1 MADKI
6 HPLRATAAL
15 GWRMKPHRRM
25 LSGIFAAGF
34 VLGAA
39 LLPNPV
45 RGADTPSRYEYP
57 KFLTGTIYAANSDQK
72 RVLYKFKRTVTT
84 SGNSLT
90 AVREFIAPHGTLAA
104 RETVVYLGD
113 DLVSFEVEDLQAKT
127 SATVQLSRA
136 AKTKATI
143 AFKYVSGNNTKTNI
157 ATESLRPDTLI
168 SDMIAPFLTAHWA
181 DLLKGKE
188 VKFRFV
194 AADRAET
201 IGFKFAEH
209 AESTRNGKPVIVLK
223 MSPSSFVIA
232 PFVNPI
238 YVTMEKDGE
247 HRVLQYDGRTTP
259 KIKDG
264 NEWKDLDAVTVFDW
278 GGI

>member
-1 MADKI
+1 
-6 HPLRATAAL
+6 
-15 GWRMKPHRRM
+15 MKPHRRM
-25 LSGIFAAGF
+25 LSRIFAAGF

-45 RGADTPSRYEYP
+45 RGADAPSRYEYP
-57 KFLTGTIYAANSDQK
+57 KLLTGTIYAANSDLK

-90 AVREFIAPHGTLAA
+90 AVREFTAPDDTLAA

-113 DLVSFEVEDLQAKT
+113 DLVSFEVKDLQAKT

-136 AKTKATI
+136 AKTKPTI
-143 AFKYVSGNNTKTNI
+143 AFKFVSDNNTRTNV

-168 SDMIAPFLTAHWA
+168 SDMIAPFLTAHWD

-194 AADRAET
+194 AAERAET
-201 IGFKFAEH
+201 IGFKFAKH
-209 AESTRNGKPVIVLK
+209 AESTRNDKPVVVLK

-232 PFVNPI
+232 AFVNPI
-238 YVTMEKDGE
+238 FVTMEKDGD
-247 HRVLQYDGRTTP
+247 HRVLQYDGPTTP

-278 GGI
+278 DGI

>member
-1 MADKI
+1 MVDKI
-6 HPLRATAAL
+6 HPLRATTTL
-15 GWRMKPHRRM
+15 GCGMKPHRRM

-34 VLGAA
+34 VFGAA
-39 LLPNPV
+39 LLPNPA
-45 RGADTPSRYEYP
+45 RGADAPSRYEYP
-57 KFLTGTIYAANSDQK
+57 KLLTGTIYAAHSDLK

-84 SGNSLT
+84 SSNSLT
-90 AVREFIAPHGTLAA
+90 AVREFTAPDGTLAA

-127 SATVQLSRA
+127 SATVQLSHA

-143 AFKYVSGNNTKTNI
+143 AIKYVSGDNTKTNVT
-157 ATESLRPDTLI
+157 TESLRADTLI
-168 SDMIAPFLTAHWA
+168 SDMIAPFLTVHWD

-194 AADRAET
+194 AAERAET
-201 IGFKFAEH
+201 IGFKFAKH
-209 AESTRNGKPVIVLK
+209 AESTRNGKPVVVLK
-223 MSPSSFVIA
+223 MSPSSFMIA

-238 YVTMEKDGE
+238 FVTMEKDGD
-247 HRVLQYDGRTTP
+247 HRVLQYDGPTTP

-264 NEWKDLDAVTVFDW
+264 NEWKDLNAVTVFNWD
-278 GGI
+278 GI

>member
-6 HPLRATAAL
+6 HPLRVTTAL
-15 GWRMKPHRRM
+15 GCWMKPHRRM
-25 LSGIFAAGF
+25 LSGIFTAGF
-34 VLGAA
+34 VLGTA
-39 LLPNPV
+39 LLPNPA

-57 KFLTGTIYAANSDQK
+57 KFLTGTIYAANSDLK

-90 AVREFIAPHGTLAA
+90 AVREFTAPDGTLAA
-104 RETVVYLGD
+104 RETVVYLGN
-113 DLVSFEVEDLQAKT
+113 DLVSFELVDHQAKT
-127 SATVQLSRA
+127 RATVKLSRP

-143 AFKYVSGNNTKTNI
+143 DFHYISGNNTRTNV
-157 ATESLRPDTLI
+157 ASESLRSDTLI
-168 SDMIAPFLTAHWA
+168 SDMIAPFLTAHWD

-194 AADRAET
+194 AAERAET
-201 IGFKFAEH
+201 IGFKFAKH
-209 AESTRNGKPVIVLK
+209 AESIRNGKPVIVLK
-223 MSPSSFVIA
+223 MSPSSFVVA
-232 PFVNPI
+232 AFVDPI
-238 YVTMEKDGE
+238 FVTMEKDGD

-264 NEWKDLDAVTVFDW
+264 NEWKDLDAVTVFHWD
-278 GGI
+278 GI